1 MDECAKYFCGMSS
14 RMGLGY
20 ESVEKF
26 CVCVRERERERVKRE
41 MKKIPL

>member
-20 ESVEKF
+20 ESVEKL
-26 CVCVRERERERVKRE
+26 CVRERARERERERV
-41 MKKIPL
+41 